1 MQANLINSVTMHN
14 AQCAFSHSDIYSDHY
29 HVYTATYSEVLLKPT
44 HDQFLFITV
53 CLIVL

>member
-14 AQCAFSHSDIYSDHY
+14 AQCAFRHSDIYIDHY
-29 HVYTATYSEVLLKPT
+29 HVYTATYSEVLPKPT
-44 HDQFLFITV
+44 RDQFLFITV